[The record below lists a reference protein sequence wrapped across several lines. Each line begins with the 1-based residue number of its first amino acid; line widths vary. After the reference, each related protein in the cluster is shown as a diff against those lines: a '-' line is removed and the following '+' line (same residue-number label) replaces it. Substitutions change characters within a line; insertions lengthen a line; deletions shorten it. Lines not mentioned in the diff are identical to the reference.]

1 MHQFEKSYPEVAL
14 FIGGWCQ
21 SDGGARLP
29 VVNPASGEAI
39 GELPKASNADLERAI
54 TVGKSG
60 FELWK
65 KAPAIEREKVLKKAA
80 AILASRAEDIAVTL
94 TQEHG
99 KPLAEARG
107 EIAASVDVIS
117 WFAEECRRSYGYVI
131 PARAVGVSQT
141 VVNEPVGLVAAFT
154 PWNFPIAQA
163 VRKVAAAL
171 AAGCSVILKGPEETP
186 ASCAAMVQAFADA
199 GLPPGVLS
207 LVYGVPAE
215 ISEYLIPH
223 ADVKKISFT
232 GSTAVGKRLAALA
245 GQHMK
250 PMTMELGGHAPAIV
264 FQDADVE
271 KAAQIL
277 AFNKYRN
284 AGQICT
290 SPSRFL
296 VHETLVERFVDSFA
310 GYAKSLKVGD
320 GLDHDVTMGPLA
332 HSRRVDMME
341 QFVEDATDKGAR
353 IVTGGRRIG
362 NKGYFYEPTVLT
374 DVPREARIM
383 NEEPFGPVAPINSFK
398 EYGEAIAEANRLSYG
413 LGAFAYTRST
423 STASAVAADI
433 ESGMVSINH
442 HGIALTETPLGGIK
456 ESGHGW
462 EGGKE
467 GIREYQNLKFVSQAG
482 A

>member
-1 MHQFEKSYPEVAL
+1 M
-14 FIGGWCQ
+14 FIGGLPHGER
-21 SDGGARLP
+21 DERLP
-29 VVNPASGEAI
+29 IVNPASGQTI
-39 GELPKASNADLERAI
+39 GDFPKASKADLDHAI
-54 TVGKSG
+54 ATGEAGSAQ
-60 FELWK
+60 WK
-65 KAPAIEREKVLKKAA
+65 KTPALEREKILKKAA
-80 AILASRAEDIAVTL
+80 ALLESRSEEIAATL

-107 EIAASVDVIS
+107 EIAASVDVIG

-131 PARAVGVSQT
+131 PARAAGVTQI
-141 VVNEPVGLVAAFT
+141 VVHEPVGLVAAFT

-171 AAGCSVILKGPEETP
+171 AAGCAVILKGPEETP
-186 ASCAAMVQAFADA
+186 ASCAAMVRAFADA
-199 GLPPGVLS
+199 GLPPGVLN

-215 ISEYLIPH
+215 ISDYLIPH
-223 ADVKKISFT
+223 PAVKKISFT
-232 GSTAVGKRLAALA
+232 GSTAVGKQLAALA
-245 GQHMK
+245 GRHMK
-250 PMTMELGGHAPAIV
+250 RMTMELGGHAPAIV
-264 FQDADVE
+264 FADADLDR
-271 KAAQIL
+271 AAQIL

-296 VHETLVERFVDSFA
+296 VHESLFDAFVAKFSAF
-310 GYAKSLKVGD
+310 AKSLKVGD
-320 GLDHDVTMGPLA
+320 GFAPDTQMGPLA
-332 HSRRVDMME
+332 HGRRIETME
-341 QFVEDATDKGAR
+341 RFVEDATAKGAKV
-353 IVTGGRRIG
+353 VTGGRRIG

-374 DVPREARIM
+374 NVAREASIM
-383 NEEPFGPVAPINSFK
+383 NEEPFGPVAPINSFRD
-398 EYGEAIAEANRLSYG
+398 YGEAITEANRLAYG

-423 STASAVAADI
+423 GTASAVAADI

-456 ESGHGW
+456 DSGYGW

-467 GIREYQNLKFVSQAG
+467 GIHEYQNLKFVSQAS